1 MRILCLTQYFNLPD
15 QAGASR
21 HYQFAR
27 AWAEAGHEVELLTGN
42 VNYKTGRS
50 IPCAPGRSYS
60 IEDHPEGFRVRR
72 LWCFSRFRGSF
83 RKRLLFFGSF
93 AANAAWVGAFARR
106 PDVVFA
112 SSTPLTVGIPGTLLA
127 RRFRVPFVFELR
139 DLWPEAA
146 VAAGVLRSAAWEART
161 RRLARD
167 LYHRSDHLIAVT
179 EGIRDGILSYG
190 VPEDR
195 VTLVPNG
202 VDHWMEPERF
212 REQNPLGDFDD
223 RFVCLYVGAHGIWND
238 LGTLLD
244 AAEALRDDA
253 SVAFVFIGD
262 GDHRAVLEERVR
274 QAGLPNVHFLGA
286 LPKQEAFAAVCHAD
300 LGLIAASA
308 HEHNRQTLPNKI
320 FDYMAAGIPVMVAA
334 GEGEMA
340 ELLRRSGGGWTT
352 PPGDGRALAAEI
364 HRVREL
370 PPAERKAVGARGRGH
385 VQEHYWRPRQAARVL
400 QIFQGLVPVESEAT
414 KESDPHGRS
423 CREGEPVHPAPE
435 R

>member
-1 MRILCLTQYFNLPD
+1 MRILYLTQYFNLPD
-15 QAGASR
+15 QAGSSR

-42 VNYKTGRS
+42 VNYKTGLS
-50 IPCAPGRSYS
+50 LPCDPGRSYS
-60 IEDHPEGFRVRR
+60 IEDHPEGFRIRR

-83 RKRLLFFGSF
+83 RKRLLFFGTF
-93 AANAAWVGAFARR
+93 AANAAGVGAFVRR
-106 PDVVFA
+106 PDLVFA
-112 SSTPLTVGIPGTLLA
+112 SSTPLTVGVPGSLLA
-127 RRFRVPFVFELR
+127 KRFGVPFVFELR

-146 VAAGVLRSAAWEART
+146 VAAGVIRSPAWEART
-161 RRLARD
+161 RRLATA
-167 LYHRSDHLIAVT
+167 LYKRSDHLIAVT

-190 VPEDR
+190 TPPEK

-212 REQNPLGDFDD
+212 RETNPLRQFRN

-244 AAEALRDDA
+244 AAQELRDDP
-253 SVAFVFIGD
+253 SIVFVFVGD
-262 GDHRAVLEERVR
+262 GDHRPVLEERAK
-274 QAGLPNVHFLGA
+274 QASLSNVHFLGA

-320 FDYMAAGIPVMVAA
+320 FDYMAASIPVVVAA

-340 ELLRRSGGGWTT
+340 ELLRRSGGGRLT
-352 PPGDGRALAAEI
+352 PPGDGRALASEI
-364 HRVREL
+364 RRIRDI
-370 PPAERKAVGARGRGH
+370 PATERAAMGARGRFY
-385 VQEHYWRPRQAARVL
+385 VREHFWRPRQAAQVL
-400 QIFQGLVPVESEAT
+400 EVFSDLVRT
-414 KESDPHGRS
+414 TRGRDEGIVS
-423 CREGEPVHPAPE
+423 GEPISE
-435 R
+435 RRGA